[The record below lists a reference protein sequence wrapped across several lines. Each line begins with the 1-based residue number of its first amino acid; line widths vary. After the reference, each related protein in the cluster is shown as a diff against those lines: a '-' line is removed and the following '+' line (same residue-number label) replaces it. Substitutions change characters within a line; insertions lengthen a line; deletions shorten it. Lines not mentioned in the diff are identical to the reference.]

1 MRIKRILENI
11 SSYIVLLAYLVVCI
25 FPLIWT
31 VMGAFKT
38 AADATAIPPAWI
50 FKPTLVNWERIFYEL
65 NYGRILLNSTIIACI
80 ATGLSLIVGTGA
92 AYAFDRFRIR
102 GSGTIMFWILSLR
115 MAPPIAFVIP
125 YYIIF
130 STFKL
135 LDTQLAVSI
144 THTTFILPFLIWLT
158 RSYIAEVPKEL
169 DEAAKIDGCSTL
181 GVLSKVILP
190 IVAPGL
196 IATTIISIIF
206 SWNEFMFAM
215 ILTGT
220 EARTLP
226 VAIAGFQTDRAI
238 WWGQMAAALTLG
250 TLPVLVFAMIVQ
262 RHLVKGL
269 TFGAVK
275 G

>member
-1 MRIKRILENI
+1 
-11 SSYIVLLAYLVVCI
+11 
-25 FPLIWT
+25 
-31 VMGAFKT
+31 
-38 AADATAIPPAWI
+38 
-50 FKPTLVNWERIFYEL
+50 
-65 NYGRILLNSTIIACI
+65 
-80 ATGLSLIVGTGA
+80 
-92 AYAFDRFRIR
+92 
-102 GSGTIMFWILSLR
+102 MFWILSLR